1 MSIKITKV
9 NNNNDNTTKN
19 NKHNIKITK
28 VESNEEILHDEDS
41 IITPLYGKIKVVSYI
56 NPDEYTYF
64 DTIKN
69 YNLFIDNTGEN
80 TVAIKEESL
89 KETSTLNKNPI
100 NTLIT
105 DLVERYKLNFN
116 MVNWS
121 DADNAIMIKSDDR
134 KILNDIYN
142 DYINNKEYEPEF
154 VTEDVLFLNKT
165 GDIKLEDNTD
175 DLIDKLDD
183 SAIKNVASKTGV
195 KLSGTETKDQL
206 KGIIKG
212 AIATQN
218 K

>member
-1 MSIKITKV
+1 MSIKITKIS
-9 NNNNDNTTKN
+9 NNITENSTP
-19 NKHNIKITK
+19 NIKISK
-28 VESNEEILHDEDS
+28 VESNKEILHDEDS
-41 IITPLYGKIKVVSYI
+41 IITPLYGKIKVVNSI
-56 NPDEYTYF
+56 DSDEYTYF
-64 DTIKN
+64 DTVKG
-69 YNLFIDNTGEN
+69 YNLFINNNADDI
-80 TVAIKEESL
+80 VAIKEECL
-89 KETSTLNKNPI
+89 KEDVDSDNNPVTI
-100 NTLIT
+100 LIT
-105 DLVERYKLNFN
+105 NLVERYNLDLN

-121 DADNAIMIKSDDR
+121 DADNAIIIKSDDR

-183 SAIKNVASKTGV
+183 GAVKNIASKTGV

>member
-1 MSIKITKV
+1 MSIKITKIS
-9 NNNNDNTTKN
+9 NNITENSTP
-19 NKHNIKITK
+19 NIKISK
-28 VESNEEILHDEDS
+28 VESNKEILHDEDS
-41 IITPLYGKIKVVSYI
+41 IITPLYGKIKVVNSI
-56 NPDEYTYF
+56 DSDKYTYF
-64 DTIKN
+64 DTIKG
-69 YNLFIDNTGEN
+69 YNLFINNNADD
-80 TVAIKEESL
+80 TVAIKEECL
-89 KETSTLNKNPI
+89 KEDVDNDDNPVTI
-100 NTLIT
+100 LIT
-105 DLVERYKLNFN
+105 NLVEKYNLDLN

-121 DADNAIMIKSDDR
+121 DADNAIIIKSDDR

-183 SAIKNVASKTGV
+183 GAVKNIASKTGV

>member
-1 MSIKITKV
+1 MSIKITKIS
-9 NNNNDNTTKN
+9 NNITENSTP
-19 NKHNIKITK
+19 NIKISK
-28 VESNEEILHDEDS
+28 VESNKEILYDEDS
-41 IITPLYGKIKVVSYI
+41 IITPLYGKIKVVNSI
-56 NPDEYTYF
+56 DPEEYTYF
-64 DTIKN
+64 DTIEG
-69 YNLFIDNTGEN
+69 YNLFINNKADD
-80 TVAIKEESL
+80 TVAIKEECL
-89 KETSTLNKNPI
+89 KEDVDDDDNPVTI
-100 NTLIT
+100 LIT
-105 DLVERYKLNFN
+105 NLVEKYNLDLN

-121 DADNAIMIKSDDR
+121 DADNAIIIKSDDR

-154 VTEDVLFLNKT
+154 ITEDVLFLNKT

-183 SAIKNVASKTGV
+183 GAVKNIASKTGV

>member
-9 NNNNDNTTKN
+9 NNNDNTTKN
-19 NKHNIKITK
+19 NKPNIKITK

-142 DYINNKEYEPEF
+142 DYINNKDYEPEF

>member
-1 MSIKITKV
+1 MNNVYEKV
-9 NNNNDNTTKN
+9 LEFKN
-19 NKHNIKITK
+19 KFPGTVAWRLKKHCEVI
-28 VESNEEILHDEDS
+28 E
-41 IITPLYGKIKVVSYI
+41 GYI

-175 DLIDKLDD
+175 EIIAGLAEEYKT
-183 SAIKNVASKTGV
+183 KQSK
-195 KLSGTETKDQL
+195 KKAKER
-206 KGIIKG
+206 
-212 AIATQN
+212 
-218 K
+218 

>member
-1 MSIKITKV
+1 MSIKITKIS
-9 NNNNDNTTKN
+9 NNITENSTP
-19 NKHNIKITK
+19 NIKISK
-28 VESNEEILHDEDS
+28 VESNKEILHDEDS
-41 IITPLYGKIKVVSYI
+41 IITPLYGKIKVVNSI
-56 NPDEYTYF
+56 DSDEYTYF
-64 DTIKN
+64 DTVKG
-69 YNLFIDNTGEN
+69 YNLFINNNADDI
-80 TVAIKEESL
+80 VAIKEECL
-89 KETSTLNKNPI
+89 KEDVDSDNNPVTI
-100 NTLIT
+100 LIT
-105 DLVERYKLNFN
+105 NLVEKYNLDLN

-121 DADNAIMIKSDDR
+121 DADNAIIIKSDDR

-154 VTEDVLFLNKT
+154 VTEDVLFLNKI

-183 SAIKNVASKTGV
+183 GAVKNIASKTGV

>member
-1 MSIKITKV
+1 MSIKITKIS
-9 NNNNDNTTKN
+9 NNITENSTP
-19 NKHNIKITK
+19 NIKISK
-28 VESNEEILHDEDS
+28 VESNKEILQDEDS
-41 IITPLYGKIKVVSYI
+41 IITPLYGKIKVVNSI
-56 NPDEYTYF
+56 DPEEYTYF
-64 DTIKN
+64 DTIKG
-69 YNLFIDNTGEN
+69 YNLFINNNADD
-80 TVAIKEESL
+80 TVAIKEECL
-89 KETSTLNKNPI
+89 KEDVDNDDNPVTI
-100 NTLIT
+100 LIT
-105 DLVERYKLNFN
+105 NLVEKYNLDLN

-121 DADNAIMIKSDDR
+121 DADNAIIIKSDDR

-183 SAIKNVASKTGV
+183 GAVKNIASKTGV